1 MTIRFTIP
9 LDARTKKNSPQVFS
23 RVNKQT
29 GKVFTKVLPSKNY
42 IEFEKECMTYLPRFE
57 PITKPINLQAVF
69 YMQTRRNVD
78 LVGLLQSIDD
88 VLTKGGVIA
97 DDCRDIIA
105 GHDGS
110 RVFYDKNNP
119 RIEITI
125 TAMNE
130 YLQWKER
137 NITQLEFCCGKNNT

>member
-1 MTIRFTIP
+1 MTLSFTIP

-42 IEFEKECMTYLPRFE
+42 LQFEKDCMPFLKGLPL
-57 PITKPINLQAVF
+57 IDYPINLQVVF

-88 VLTKGGVIA
+88 VLTVGGVLL
-97 DDCRDIIA
+97 DDNRDIIA
-105 GHDGS
+105 AHDGS

-125 TAMNE
+125 TE
-130 YLQWKER
+130 QSDYSQWKD
-137 NITQLEFCCGKNNT
+137 TQNKQMEFFK